1 MGEMASGR
9 EVTATRGSNPMAE
22 RCWSCVDDAI
32 VLQILALPDG
42 VDAEVAEGFE
52 VWEWDAADGACAV
65 EAFWAEV

>member
-1 MGEMASGR
+1 LAPSLGAS
-9 EVTATRGSNPMAE
+9 
-22 RCWSCVDDAI
+22 
-32 VLQILALPDG
+32 LPDG

>member
-1 MGEMASGR
+1 M
-9 EVTATRGSNPMAE
+9 TRGMGTS
-22 RCWSCVDDAI
+22 R
-32 VLQILALPDG
+32 LPDG